1 MKPVL
6 IIQNDAKEGPG
17 LLGLCLSERGYDM
30 DTRLGW
36 DDTVAQLDPADYSG
50 LVVLGGVQGVYE
62 SDQYPYLSD
71 EIALIRR
78 FIGADRPVIGLC
90 LGGQLIAAALG
101 GRVYPSEQKEI
112 GWHEIRLAPEA
123 GTDPLLRLHPAV
135 AKAFHFHGDCFDT
148 PPGCINLASSALT
161 DAQLFRLGDRVYGFQ
176 FHPEMDTDL
185 VDIMCRQN
193 TEYMAANGSDADA
206 VIAESRDK
214 LPAYQ
219 QRTRPMFEA
228 WVDLLDAADKEG
240 VA

>member
-6 IIQNDAKEGPG
+6 IIQNDAAEGAG
-17 LLGLCLSERGYDM
+17 TLARCLDERGYDM
-30 DTRLGW
+30 DTHLGW
-36 DDTVAQLDPADYSG
+36 DAAVAQLDPADYSG
-50 LVVLGGVQGVYE
+50 LVVLGGVQSVYE
-62 SDQYPYLSD
+62 TDQYPYLLD

-101 GRVYPSEQKEI
+101 GRVYPGEQKEI

-123 GTDPLLRLHPAV
+123 VADPLLRLHPSV
-135 AKAFHFHGDCFDT
+135 ANAFHFHGDCFDT

-161 DAQLFRLGDRVYGFQ
+161 PAQLFRLGDRVYGFQ

-185 VDIMCRQN
+185 VGVMCRQN
-193 TEYMAANGSDADA
+193 IDYMAANGSNAGD
-206 VIAESRDK
+206 VIAESAEK
-214 LPAYQ
+214 LPAYH

-228 WVDLLDAADKEG
+228 WIDLLDASDKED